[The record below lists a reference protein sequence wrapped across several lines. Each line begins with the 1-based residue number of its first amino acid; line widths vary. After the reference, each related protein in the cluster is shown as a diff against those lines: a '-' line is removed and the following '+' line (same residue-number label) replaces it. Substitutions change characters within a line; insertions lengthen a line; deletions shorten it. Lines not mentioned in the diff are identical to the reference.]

1 MATTPSASAG
11 GDSATQL
18 TVDLGQTELTD
29 DELHSLQ
36 NDITRL
42 AVDHV
47 QKSAAAA
54 APDRRK
60 GEPFVKIIFV
70 KAIHPR

>member
-1 MATTPSASAG
+1 MATTPKDEESLAQF
-11 GDSATQL
+11 TL
-18 TVDLGQTELTD
+18 DLGQTPLTH

-42 AVDHV
+42 ALEHV

-54 APDRRK
+54 APAVKR
-60 GEPFVKIIFV
+60 EPFVKIIFA
-70 KAIHPR
+70 KAIHK